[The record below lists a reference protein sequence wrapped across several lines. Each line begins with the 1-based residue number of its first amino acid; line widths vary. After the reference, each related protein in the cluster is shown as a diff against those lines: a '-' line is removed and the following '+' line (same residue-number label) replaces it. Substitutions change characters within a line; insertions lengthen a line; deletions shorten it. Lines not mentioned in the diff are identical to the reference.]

1 MIKARSQVLRKES
14 EKSQNELVT
23 ANVIAFVAF
32 PAIIGLMGAFTSDI
46 YKNHNWLVFALWAII
61 IVFFALFWWRAYPAP
76 QSLLKLV
83 YENEQMEDKLR
94 ELEADVVALED
105 SIKMLASQAELAL
118 SSQSIIITSLDRRIS
133 SLDDLKWAI
142 ADLCAIFYLEGEF
155 VFGFGGSE
163 FWNFGVYLYSKDSDL
178 LVPVWR
184 EKSRNH
190 PSQGPGRSWERG
202 QGHIGKCFADAQV
215 IITGDALHPDVRQL
229 WWAPT
234 GSEKPYDGEAYR
246 SFASIPIG
254 PIREEEKRPYGVLVA
269 TSNRLGRF
277 DRENAVILQLVAGAI
292 GSILALSG
300 ATYDSLNGNSA

>member
-1 MIKARSQVLRKES
+1 MDSVRSQVLKRES
-14 EKSQNELVT
+14 EKSQGELVV

-46 YKNHNWLVFALWAII
+46 YKSHGWLVFLLWTII
-61 IVFFALFWWRAYPAP
+61 IVFFGLFWWRAYPAP

-83 YENEQMEDKLR
+83 HENEGMETKIQN
-94 ELEADVVALED
+94 LEKDVSALEE
-105 SIKMLASQAELAL
+105 SIRMLASQAELAL

-133 SLDDLKWAI
+133 TLDDLRWAI
-142 ADLCAIFYLEGEF
+142 SDLCAVFYIEGEF

-163 FWNFGVYLYSKDSDL
+163 LWNFGVYLYSKKSDL

-190 PSQGPGRSWERG
+190 PSQGTGRTWERG
-202 QGHIGKCFADAQV
+202 QGHVGKSFADAQV
-215 IITGDALHPDVRQL
+215 IITGDALQPDVRQL

-234 GSEKPYDGEAYR
+234 GSEKPYDGEVYR

-254 PIREEEKRPYGVLVA
+254 PIREDEKRPYGVLVA
-269 TSNRLGRF
+269 TSDRLGRF

-292 GSILALSG
+292 GSILVLSG
-300 ATYDSLNGNSA
+300 ATYDSLNENSA